1 VGLALA
7 VQSFN
12 AHLRSTRHYV
22 PFRPL
27 ETRRTLRTDVIDY
40 TSITGDAKK
49 IREQRLKK
57 SCLVG
62 PQLAWGRLLNYI
74 DKQLGKFLELEQA
87 A

>member
-1 VGLALA
+1 
-7 VQSFN
+7 
-12 AHLRSTRHYV
+12 
-22 PFRPL
+22 
-27 ETRRTLRTDVIDY
+27 LRTDVIDY